1 MQSSFS
7 LLVDL
12 IAAWATS
19 RPFACAGLTH
29 APVHARTL
37 QRPPH
42 DTSSS
47 DGEYI
52 YALLRKQLDLKS
64 PATGFCPSGFRL
76 NQPSE
81 NPARFGDTMA

>member
-1 MQSSFS
+1 MRSSFS

-52 YALLRKQLDLKS
+52 CALLRKQLDLKS